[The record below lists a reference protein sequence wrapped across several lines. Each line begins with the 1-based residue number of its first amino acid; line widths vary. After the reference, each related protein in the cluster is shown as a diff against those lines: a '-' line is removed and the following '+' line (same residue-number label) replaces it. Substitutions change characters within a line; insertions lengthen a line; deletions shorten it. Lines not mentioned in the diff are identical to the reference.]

1 MSHRKTRSHNA
12 ATNCYTFT
20 YTLAGKLFR
29 QLWATRV
36 NFFAA
41 SRSALVILPGKNT
54 KCRGGRIPRCGSA
67 VRLDGS
73 MTLMHV
79 CAAGGISPC
88 DRPSWGRSVEP
99 SPYQGFRPAFR
110 DFRPNAR
117 LLACSGSTIC
127 LSPVH
132 VRCVAEI
139 SAPGRLPWEAASQL
153 GTRDG
158 VSVFN
163 VHVEQALQSDLGRTN
178 N

>member
-20 YTLAGKLFR
+20 YTLAGNLFC

-41 SRSALVILPGKNT
+41 SRSALVILPGRNT

-79 CAAGGISPC
+79 CAAVGTSPR
-88 DRPSWGRSVEP
+88 DRPRPWGRSFEP
-99 SPYQGFRPAFR
+99 SQYQGFRAAFR

-117 LLACSGSTIC
+117 LLACGGSTIC

-132 VRCVAEI
+132 VRCVGEMP
-139 SAPGRLPWEAASQL
+139 APEELPWEAASQL
-153 GTRDG
+153 RTRDG
-158 VSVFN
+158 VSVLN
-163 VHVEQALQSDLGRTN
+163 VEQALRSDPGRTN

>member
-20 YTLAGKLFR
+20 YTLAGNLCC

-41 SRSALVILPGKNT
+41 RGSALGILSSKNT

-73 MTLMHV
+73 MTLTHA
-79 CAAGGISPC
+79 CAAFGTSPG
-88 DRPSWGRSVEP
+88 DRPSRGRSVEP

-117 LLACSGSTIC
+117 LLAWSGSTIC

-139 SAPGRLPWEAASQL
+139 SAPGGLPWEAASQL